1 MNNNYNTRKK
11 KKKYGFT
18 IIEIITVLVVI
29 GILAGILVPNF
40 NKYIVDSKKVEV
52 KSIIR
57 EFVMAVE
64 TAEISDKIK
73 FSNSDSVASILSEGG
88 EKAKSINKYI
98 SNSDDLNRINNLN
111 IEDAKKI
118 ANYEKDFEIDK
129 KGNFLRIIE
138 K

>member
-1 MNNNYNTRKK
+1 MNNDYNKRK

-18 IIEIITVLVVI
+18 IIEIITVIAVI

-73 FSNSDSVASILSEGG
+73 FSNNDSIKDIRNENG
-88 EKAKSINKYI
+88 EKAKAINKYI
-98 SNSDDLNRINNLN
+98 SNLEDLSKINNLT

-118 ANYEKDFEIDK
+118 ANYEQDFEVDK